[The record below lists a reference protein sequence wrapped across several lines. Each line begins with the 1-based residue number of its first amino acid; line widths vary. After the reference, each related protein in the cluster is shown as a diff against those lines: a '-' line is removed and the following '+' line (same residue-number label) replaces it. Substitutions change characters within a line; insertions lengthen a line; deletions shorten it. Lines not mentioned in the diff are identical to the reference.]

1 MLCPL
6 KPQFQQLSIVPS
18 TRPETMLA
26 TSLTTKIR
34 TQGSWCESILCNVIT
49 PNVCFTFS
57 CAPAWEDPAN
67 IGYTWYLM
75 ILGFLLPL
83 VIIAYTSADI
93 ICVLNKVV
101 ELNLL
106 VLL

>member
-1 MLCPL
+1 M
-6 KPQFQQLSIVPS
+6 
-18 TRPETMLA
+18 
-26 TSLTTKIR
+26 
-34 TQGSWCESILCNVIT
+34 
-49 PNVCFTFS
+49 
-57 CAPAWEDPAN
+57 
-67 IGYTWYLM
+67 GYTWYLM

-106 VLL
+106 VLV